1 MKTVLLRLSGFTFLP
16 LLSLVTPLLLL
27 PVIAG
32 FVGAGG
38 ISSVIS
44 GQAIGTFGAT
54 VLMWGWNIEGPVSIA
69 RAENSRDRGAIYL
82 SSLRTRIILLV
93 FVLPVVSIVSAW
105 VAAPDFRF
113 DAVSM
118 AMASMLAGM
127 SPAWF
132 CIGMGQPRLLA
143 FFDTIPRF
151 IATALS
157 VPLLL
162 LTHQLWNYTLVLAA
176 ATVLALIL
184 FHRRLAPTGSW
195 FPRNIGQALGDI
207 KAQSH
212 TAGINVAANAYAST
226 PTPIATATTPA
237 VASGSLATADTLYRF
252 GIFTIVALGNAFQ
265 SWTIEPGIRERR
277 RRHLIAIWSHAILGV
292 VGAAIL
298 TIFGPFAS
306 KLLFAGQIQASTELC
321 FYYGVSFAFLSAS
334 TPFIRNLL
342 IPAGK
347 KSLVLR
353 WTLVSAVLGVA
364 FMLISGL
371 GGNVVGVAMGMA
383 LSEVLLFATLLFPA
397 LRFLNHES
405 NSRDNG

>member
-1 MKTVLLRLSGFTFLP
+1 MKTVLLRLSGFTFFP

-27 PVIAG
+27 PVISS
-32 FVGAGG
+32 FVGASG

-54 VLMWGWNIEGPVSIA
+54 VLMWGWNIEGPVAIA
-69 RAENSRDRGAIYL
+69 RAENARDRGAIYL
-82 SSLRTRIILLV
+82 TSLRTRLVLMV
-93 FVLPVVSIVSAW
+93 FVLPVACIITAW

-118 AMASMLAGM
+118 AVASLLAGM

-132 CIGMGQPRLLA
+132 CIGMGQPKLLA

-151 IATALS
+151 LATVVS
-157 VPLLL
+157 VPLLMV
-162 LTHQLWNYTLVLAA
+162 THQLWNYTLVLAV
-176 ATVLALIL
+176 ATVAALVF
-184 FHRRLAPTGSW
+184 FHRKLSLKGSW
-195 FPRNIGQALGDI
+195 LPRNILQTFVDI
-207 KAQSH
+207 REQGH

-237 VASGSLATADTLYRF
+237 VASGALATADTLYRF
-252 GIFTIVALGNAFQ
+252 GIFTVVALGNAFQ
-265 SWTIEPGIRERR
+265 SWTIEPGVSQQR
-277 RRHLIAIWSHAILGV
+277 RRHLVAIWSHAVLGV
-292 VGAAIL
+292 VGAAFL
-298 TIFGPFAS
+298 TAFGPFAS
-306 KLLFAGQIQASTELC
+306 SLLFAGQIQATTELC

-334 TPFIRNLL
+334 TPFIRNIL

-347 KSLVLR
+347 KALVLR

-364 FMLISGL
+364 FMLISGTN
-371 GGNVVGVAMGMA
+371 GNVVGVAMGMA
-383 LSEVLLFATLLFPA
+383 LSEVLLFLTLLIPA

-405 NSRDNG
+405 SSRDIG